1 MNILRKLKRNTQT
14 SKCLMSVYELV
25 PVIVYKTTEFGMRMV
40 DLDKS
45 TEREEKLI
53 KSFILPLKNFEV
65 GKVFNYKE
73 HSIESDNYV
82 RDVKFRV
89 TVTDEVNEF
98 FTSGNLAPEL
108 IIFKNAKLQETDFN
122 FIIKPDSD
130 GYETYTWY
138 QGEQIIVKLKI
149 EKI

>member
-1 MNILRKLKRNTQT
+1 MNILGKLKRIIQT
-14 SKCLMSVYELV
+14 PKCLMSVYELV
-25 PVIVYKTTEFGMRMV
+25 PVLVYKTTEFGMRMV

-65 GKVFNYKE
+65 RKVFNYKD
-73 HSIESDNYV
+73 HSIEYDNYV
-82 RDVKFRV
+82 RELKISV

-108 IIFKNAKLQETDFN
+108 IIFKNTKLQETDFN